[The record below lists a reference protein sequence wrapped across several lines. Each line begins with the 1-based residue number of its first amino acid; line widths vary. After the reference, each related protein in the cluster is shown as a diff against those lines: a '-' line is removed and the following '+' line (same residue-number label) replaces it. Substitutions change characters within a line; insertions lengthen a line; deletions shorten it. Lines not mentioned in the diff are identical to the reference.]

1 MIGTHRDGL
10 VLAWDQ
16 ALRGQKQIG
25 ERSEPRGSVER
36 GKGGVAWRHL
46 PRLRLGSLRSPM
58 FFLCDPLFI
67 TFIPCEFII

>member
-16 ALRGQKQIG
+16 ALHWGKKEKKIGVDEKKQIG
-25 ERSEPRGSVER
+25 ERSELRGSLER

-46 PRLRLGSLRSPM
+46 PRPRLQFDPVFLP
-58 FFLCDPLFI
+58 FFL
-67 TFIPCEFII
+67 TA